1 MSNSEKF
8 WDCNV
13 SNKTKSAVAKAL
25 GSELDRQ
32 TEMDLKMAA
41 LGIDQRRE
49 DAKRKCAERRAKR
62 DALKSKENLIFS

>member
-1 MSNSEKF
+1 MSNSGKF

-13 SNKTKSAVAKAL
+13 SNKTKAAVAKAL

-32 TEMDLKMAA
+32 TEMDVKMASV
-41 LGIDQRRE
+41 GVDQRRE

-62 DALKSKENLIFS
+62 DALKSQDNSQDH